1 VASDRAAGMIAMTI
15 MPQPARRISSEV
27 AAILRKVAERTGKP
41 FALISDSSGGPRE
54 PSVTQTL
61 DGSGIAYLSG
71 LRNGMTAI
79 ARWLQSAPPT
89 PPPAI
94 STSLQDQC
102 RTFAS
107 DCATMD
113 EPSRFAFMTSIGVP
127 MLKSKA
133 VGTAAE
139 ATQAAQQLGLPAVLK
154 GCAPDVLHKS
164 EHGLVAL
171 GLANAQRI
179 TAAFDDLSA
188 KLKRVSSSP
197 RQEIVLQPQA
207 RPGIELIVGVRNYP
221 GFGSLLVVGLGG
233 MFVELLK
240 ESSARLGPVDQATA
254 KAMLDETRAGQMLRG
269 FRGQGPY
276 DIDAAAAAI
285 AAISHF
291 GAATIDSISAL
302 EINPLIVHAAG
313 EGAIGVDLLIEP
325 A

>member
-1 VASDRAAGMIAMTI
+1 MIAMTI
-15 MPQPARRISSEV
+15 MPQPARRISAEV
-27 AAILRKVAERTGKP
+27 AEVLRRVAERSGKP

-54 PSVTQTL
+54 TPVTQLL
-61 DGSGIAYLSG
+61 DGSGIPYLSG

-79 ARWLQSAPPT
+79 ARWLQATPPT
-89 PPPAI
+89 QPPAI
-94 STSLQDQC
+94 AAALQDQC

-107 DCATMD
+107 ACAIMD
-113 EPSRFAFMTSIGVP
+113 ESSRFAFMASIGIP
-127 MLKSKA
+127 MLKSTA
-133 VGTAAE
+133 VASAAD
-139 ATQAAQQLGLPAVLK
+139 ATRAAQQLGLPAVLK

-164 EHGLVAL
+164 EHGLVRL
-171 GLANAQRI
+171 GLANSEQIA
-179 TAAFDDLSA
+179 AAFADLSA
-188 KLKRVSSSP
+188 KLKRVSRSP

-254 KAMLDETRAGQMLRG
+254 TAMLDETRAGRMLRG

-276 DIDAAAAAI
+276 DIDAAAAEI
-285 AAISHF
+285 AAISRF
-291 GAATIDSISAL
+291 GAATVDTISAL

-313 EGAIGVDLLIEP
+313 EGATGVDLLIDPVASE
-325 A
+325 

>member
-1 VASDRAAGMIAMTI
+1 
-15 MPQPARRISSEV
+15 
-27 AAILRKVAERTGKP
+27 
-41 FALISDSSGGPRE
+41 
-54 PSVTQTL
+54 
-61 DGSGIAYLSG
+61 
-71 LRNGMTAI
+71 
-79 ARWLQSAPPT
+79 
-89 PPPAI
+89 
-94 STSLQDQC
+94 
-102 RTFAS
+102 
-107 DCATMD
+107 MD
-113 EPSRFAFMTSIGVP
+113 ESSRFAFMASIGVP

-133 VGTAAE
+133 VASAAD
-139 ATQAAQQLGLPAVLK
+139 AARAAQQLGLPAVLK

-171 GLANAQRI
+171 GLANGEQIA
-179 TAAFDDLSA
+179 AAFADLSA
-188 KLKRVSSSP
+188 KLKRVSRSP

-207 RPGIELIVGVRNYP
+207 KPGIELIVGVRNYP

-285 AAISHF
+285 AAISRF

-313 EGAIGVDLLIEP
+313 EGATGVDLLIEP
-325 A
+325 VLRPKQT